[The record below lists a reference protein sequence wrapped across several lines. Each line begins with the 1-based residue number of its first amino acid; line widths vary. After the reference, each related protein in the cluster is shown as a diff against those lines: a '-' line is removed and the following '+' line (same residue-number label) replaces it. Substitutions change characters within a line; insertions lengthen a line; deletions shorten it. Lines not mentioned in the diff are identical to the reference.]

1 MIGLA
6 YKFENR
12 TEECGQ
18 YIFSMGGGGGSVAIT
33 DCNPFVEKEAVLHF
47 SHAKL
52 VAFLD
57 HCVDLSR
64 MKKGIHDLAQNP

>member
-1 MIGLA
+1 
-6 YKFENR
+6 
-12 TEECGQ
+12 
-18 YIFSMGGGGGSVAIT
+18 MGGGGGGGVTIT

-47 SHAKL
+47 THAKL

-64 MKKGIHDLAQNP
+64 MKKGIHDLAQNQ

>member
-1 MIGLA
+1 MGL
-6 YKFENR
+6 KFENR

-18 YIFSMGGGGGSVAIT
+18 YIFAMGGGGGVTIT
-33 DCNPFVEKEAVLHF
+33 DCNPFVEKEAVFHF

-57 HCVDLSR
+57 HCVDLS
-64 MKKGIHDLAQNP
+64 